1 MTKRPRILAAGGVIM
16 RERKGRR
23 QVLLIYRKSYKDWS
37 LPKGKG
43 TADEYFPETAVREIL
58 EETGV
63 TSHLDLRLTTIRYKV
78 SKGLKAVH
86 YWRGTLVKQR
96 RREPD
101 AEVER
106 SAWFDVDAAI
116 ERVSYDDEREVIR
129 EAAAKPATT
138 ALIIVR
144 HAKAMLRKDWS
155 GPDQK
160 RRLTGRGRRQAQD
173 LIRLFESFGVTH
185 LKSSSARRCM
195 DTLAPYAAAHGLD
208 VEAIDLFTEEEGTA
222 APERVSARMAEIA
235 AHLEGPTVVC
245 GHRPVLPAMY
255 AGLGLAAR
263 PMVVGEALV
272 IHLDA
277 DGLIVR
283 SEILKPTA

>member
-1 MTKRPRILAAGGVIM
+1 MTKRPQILASGGVIL

-43 TADEYFPETAVREIL
+43 AADEYFPETAVREIL

-63 TSHLDLRLTTIRYKV
+63 ASRLDLRLTSIRYTV

-86 YWRGTLVKQR
+86 YWRGTVVKQS

-106 SAWFDVDAAI
+106 AAWFDVEAAI
-116 ERVSYDDEREVIR
+116 ARVSYDDEREVIR
-129 EAAAKPATT
+129 EALAKPATT
-138 ALIIVR
+138 TLIIVR

-173 LIRLFESFGVTH
+173 LIRLFESFGITH

-195 DTLAPYAAAHGLD
+195 DTLAPYAQAHGIT
-208 VEAIDLFTEEEGTA
+208 VEAIDLFTEEEGTKH
-222 APERVSARMAEIA
+222 PGKVQARMAQIA
-235 AHLEGPTVVC
+235 ANLEGPTVVC
-245 GHRPVLPAMY
+245 GHRPVLPSMY

-272 IHLDA
+272 IHIDA
-277 DGLIVR
+277 DGAIVR